1 MADAEDEKS
10 FERVSWK
17 GKKAGWGIEQSQCLL
32 QLQVSY
38 YRRFIRHFAAIANPL
53 LEKLKKSDLK
63 DDEEFEV
70 TPAMENAFKELKRRL
85 LKAPILAHPRFDD
98 LEKNPFI
105 VTVDWSENEK
115 MTLIKQSKI
124 TVNLQVRKTMPLGAR
139 SNRK

>member
-1 MADAEDEKS
+1 M
-10 FERVSWK
+10 
-17 GKKAGWGIEQSQCLL
+17 
-32 QLQVSY
+32 
-38 YRRFIRHFAAIANPL
+38 
-53 LEKLKKSDLK
+53 KKSDLK